1 MGKYAHEEKFKIQE
15 TLRVRRPDGIKCKSR
30 ESGEH
35 AMNNAETL
43 ETTLNGHVGCSRSI
57 NTTSTNQ

>member
-35 AMNNAETL
+35 AMNNTETL